1 MSVKYLAS
9 RPLLLV
15 QAKVE
20 GKQAYL
26 GSFKDEEEALR
37 KANDTKYGLAAYVFT
52 RDLERA
58 HRLALELEAGMV
70 YLNSHNVRHL
80 PTPFGGVKGSGD
92 RREGGTYALDFYTDL
107 KTIALPLR
115 PPHVPKFGK

>member
-1 MSVKYLAS
+1 MFVLFFLFLVFRCWGSVVATF
-9 RPLLLV
+9 LLDFAIGFHFLFFV
-15 QAKVE
+15 
-20 GKQAYL
+20 
-26 GSFKDEEEALR
+26 LR
-37 KANDTKYGLAAYVFT
+37 HV
-52 RDLERA
+52 
-58 HRLALELEAGMV
+58 
-70 YLNSHNVRHL
+70 NVRHL

>member
-1 MSVKYLAS
+1 
-9 RPLLLV
+9 
-15 QAKVE
+15 
-20 GKQAYL
+20 
-26 GSFKDEEEALR
+26 
-37 KANDTKYGLAAYVFT
+37 
-52 RDLERA
+52 
-58 HRLALELEAGMV
+58 MV